1 MFSESR
7 PTTMAEAARR
17 PQVMRDVLEGCAAVP
32 AATPSRC
39 GAPTTNVNP
48 MPHRTHP
55 LALFAAS
62 VLVLPAAAHAQ
73 EPVAWG
79 PDLDFHTF
87 SIAAIDP
94 RTGESGVAV
103 TTRRPCVGNAVP
115 WVRSGIGAA
124 GSRCAR
130 ARPSRFRGTLW

>member
-1 MFSESR
+1 
-7 PTTMAEAARR
+7 
-17 PQVMRDVLEGCAAVP
+17 
-32 AATPSRC
+32 
-39 GAPTTNVNP
+39 

-130 ARPSRFRGTLW
+130 ARPSRFRGTLWWARRWSIAWRLRSSPRAQVRGSILCASEVTRGVLLLLEAW